1 MPIDTQRALP
11 SHLTQPHPTNH
22 HTVVIGG
29 NLDQSRRHH
38 NLILQAL
45 GAKITLRLRTSRFGL
60 LQHKR
65 TRAVKNHNLMA
76 FKGPHPLPP
85 HLAPKG
91 HPTTAD
97 DFHNVRE
104 LLRALG
110 VQLEAEAPARA
121 RMERLRLQNGDS
133 VRSTAS
139 CCSDCGG
146 STWGKDGSSLGNGP
160 TAARAHYVPLADLFA
175 HGRGLT
181 SATATTA
188 SSASLHSMMS
198 DESVSG
204 DITTATT
211 TATNASAP
219 QQEGCGEG
227 CDHSGHS
234 SHPHTPS
241 ASGASG
247 SGSGVAG
254 QSPGWHCRSFRKTD
268 KGILVLEE

>member
-1 MPIDTQRALP
+1 M
-11 SHLTQPHPTNH
+11 
-22 HTVVIGG
+22 IGG

-45 GAKITLRLRTSRFGL
+45 GVKITLRLRTSRFGL

-65 TRAVKNHNLMA
+65 TRQVKNHNLMA
-76 FKGPHPLPP
+76 FKGPAPLPP
-85 HLAPKG
+85 TLAPKG
-91 HPTTAD
+91 HPKTSD
-97 DFHNVRE
+97 DFHHVRE

-110 VQLEAEAPARA
+110 VQLEAESLARA

-139 CCSDCGG
+139 CCSDCG
-146 STWGKDGSSLGNGP
+146 TWGKDGSLGIGV
-160 TAARAHYVPLADLFA
+160 ARAHYVPLADLFA

-198 DESVSG
+198 DESLGGG
-204 DITTATT
+204 DGGASSQPPSAQLDTAV
-211 TATNASAP
+211 A
-219 QQEGCGEG
+219 GCGEG

-234 SHPHTPS
+234 HPHTPS
-241 ASGASG
+241 ASASASASTGA
-247 SGSGVAG
+247 GVTEK
-254 QSPGWHCRSFRKTD
+254 SPGWHCRSYRKTD
-268 KGILVLEE
+268 KGILVVEE